1 LLNINAY
8 VPEDNLANTMA
19 HAYGEKVSQE
29 ENIQIEEENQ
39 KLLTLI
45 RDNKN
50 LEMTKQITT
59 LYD

>member
-1 LLNINAY
+1 MPN
-8 VPEDNLANTMA
+8 DNLANTMA
-19 HAYGEKVSQE
+19 HTYGEKVSQE
-29 ENIQIEEENQ
+29 ENVRIEEENQ